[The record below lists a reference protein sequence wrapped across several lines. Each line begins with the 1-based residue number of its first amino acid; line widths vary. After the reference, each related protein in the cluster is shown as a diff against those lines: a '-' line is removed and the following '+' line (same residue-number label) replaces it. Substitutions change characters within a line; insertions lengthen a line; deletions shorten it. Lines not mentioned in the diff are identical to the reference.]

1 MKKPIRALLLAAGL
15 GTRLRPLTLS
25 VPKCLVEI
33 KGKPI
38 LENWLDKL
46 EKVGAEKVLI
56 NTHYLAEKVDEFVAN
71 QHNRN
76 IEILNFYEEKL
87 YGTAATLI
95 ANKMLF
101 MNSICIV
108 IHADNFTTLDL
119 FELVSAHENKPH
131 NCLLTMLTFETDNPS
146 NCGIVNVDSNGI
158 VQSFHEKSNENHG
171 NLANGAIYVFE
182 NNLLL
187 WLVKN
192 YPNVKDLST
201 EVIPRLI
208 GKIYSYKTSHPFI
221 DIGTYEALNKAK
233 EIAKT
238 LN

>member
-1 MKKPIRALLLAAGL
+1 MKKTIRALLLAAGL

-25 VPKCLVEI
+25 IPKCLVEI

-46 EKVGAEKVLI
+46 EKIGAEKVLI
-56 NTHYLAEKVDEFVAN
+56 NTHYLAEQVDKFIAN

-76 IEILNFYEEKL
+76 IEISNFYEKKL

-95 ANKMLF
+95 ANETFFL
-101 MNSICIV
+101 NSTCIV

-119 FELVSAHENKPH
+119 NDLVRAHKNRPPH
-131 NCLLTMLTFETDNPS
+131 CLLTMLTFKTDNPS
-146 NCGIVNVDSNGI
+146 NCGIVNVDSNGV
-158 VQSFHEKSNENHG
+158 VQSFHEKSSESHG

-182 NNLLL
+182 NNLLT
-187 WLVKN
+187 WLLKN
-192 YPNVKDLST
+192 YPEVKDFST
-201 EVIPRLI
+201 EVIPKLMGR
-208 GKIYSYKTSHPFI
+208 IYSFKTSQPFI
-221 DIGTYEALNKAK
+221 DIGTYKALNTAR
-233 EIAKT
+233 EIANE